1 MNKIVLSLNGK
12 YSKVELHYRS
22 EYDMIAQVDETVNNK
37 SIYDALCL
45 NGKYMKE
52 GDLIIDG
59 YGKYEILM
67 MTAPLVFK
75 NGNLPLNWLTGNKA
89 LTMIQVLKEVAQV
102 AKVEVSTEVIK
113 PTENLEDF
121 KRREKKVHKLKEQ
134 MSKNRTMRGR
144 RLEL

>member
-102 AKVEVSTEVIK
+102 AKVEISTEVIK

>member
-59 YGKYEILM
+59 CGRYEILM
-67 MTAPLVFK
+67 MMAPLVFK

-102 AKVEVSTEVIK
+102 AKVEISTEVIK